1 MSCTCTSAYTLILYL
16 PSFYS
21 FTPFGSNHI
30 THLVDICRSGQSLQS
45 GDCLHNYAEWVGNY
59 VIIIM
64 GICMELQEVC
74 ISNQTCACTCVFV
87 CGYFTLKS
95 NGLYSQCHVVPKAT
109 YVPPHMYVYTHT
121 VVLCTYMH
129 MCLPTSM
136 YTSETTVYMRLL

>member
-1 MSCTCTSAYTLILYL
+1 MYMYKCIRNHPVHMYL

-45 GDCLHNYAEWVGNY
+45 GDCLHNYAERMGNY

-95 NGLYSQCHVVPKAT
+95 NGLYSQGHVVPKAI

-121 VVLCTYMH
+121 QLCYVHICTCVFPLLCTH
-129 MCLPTSM
+129 LRPRCT
-136 YTSETTVYMRLL
+136 